1 MRYQPPRR
9 EFKTSLVFEADLTF
23 GQLYRVMRAAKQE
36 REAMLNR
43 SMTIDPVLFREVRD
57 LGLLMEYTKNA
68 FIQANAQFANGGKSP
83 E

>member
-1 MRYQPPRR
+1 MRYQSPRR
-9 EFKTSLVFEADLTF
+9 EFITSLVFDTDLTF
-23 GQLYRVMRAAKQE
+23 GQLYRAIRAAKQE
-36 REAMLNR
+36 REAILDKEPI
-43 SMTIDPVLFREVRD
+43 IDPVLFREVRD